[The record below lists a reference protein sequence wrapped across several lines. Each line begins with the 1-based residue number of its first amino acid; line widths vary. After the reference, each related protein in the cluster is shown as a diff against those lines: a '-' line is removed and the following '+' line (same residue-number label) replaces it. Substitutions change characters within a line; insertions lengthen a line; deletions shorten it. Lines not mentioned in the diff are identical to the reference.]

1 MENEGFSFREASR
14 VHMDALS
21 NSQAQAKIKTSA
33 NDTMSH
39 DKNNSQNEARHV
51 LLNGVPIVALVID
64 GQERLCLAQISN
76 TLLKDFSYNEIHNRR
91 VALGITCVQC
101 TPVQLE
107 ILRRAGA
114 MPISSRRCGM
124 ITKRE
129 AERLCKSFLSDSE
142 PPKLPEDFAFD
153 VYHECAWGCRG
164 CFIPSRYNSSRAKCI
179 RCSYCNL
186 FFSPNKFIF
195 HSHRLPVSKYVQ
207 PDAANFNSWR
217 RHIKLSDITN
227 EDINFAWEDVKAMFN
242 GGSRKRVMSASLNS
256 ATRMHMLSKRNRCE
270 IPSVTRP
277 SSGTNISEAVP
288 HIPNPVP
295 TAPLPQRFEK
305 SPYLPMLPFS
315 NKSYSLGGAPCF
327 QPTTSISPEFLWN
340 KNPLPPTS
348 TYPHNLSSIIWSS
361 NHGSILSTT
370 LLQKPNL
377 ASAWPAYPPHD
388 VPLVDIRSAVNMYRQ
403 TNKNSMV
410 KVSSDS
416 MDEGRSAFKPVQR
429 TSANSAQEMD
439 FGSRIEFGQE
449 QKLEQSQSS
458 QNDIDS
464 ESDIEVNDLSDGNV
478 SPVGQKLEITSN
490 GKISPVTDRKSSQ
503 CISSQPTK
511 TLKVF
516 QCRSCYATYAPS
528 LEGTWLR
535 KRTGNLS
542 IESSI
547 QFLCQFLKQ
556 KEKEKVKLTFEPE
569 RVKVRIP
576 FKPDHFFTLYVVY
589 SRALPSDTG
598 YRLVLERTYSVPR
611 IEHYKEGVI
620 GRGGYAR
627 KCLKSRSDGYTSGS
641 GGVFFI
647 LITT

>member
-14 VHMDALS
+14 VHMETLS
-21 NSQAQAKIKTSA
+21 NSQSAQAKLKTP
-33 NDTMSH
+33 NDTMPHEKS
-39 DKNNSQNEARHV
+39 NLNEARHV
-51 LLNGVPIVALVID
+51 LLNGVPIVSLVID

-129 AERLCKSFLSDSE
+129 AERLCKSFLCDNE

-153 VYHECAWGCRG
+153 VYHECAWGSRG

-242 GGSRKRVMSASLNS
+242 GGSRKRVMSSSLNS

-277 SSGTNISEAVP
+277 SSAAHINEAVA

-295 TAPLPQRFEK
+295 PAPLPQRLEK
-305 SPYLPMLPFS
+305 TPYLPMIPFS
-315 NKSYSLGGAPCF
+315 NKAYSLGGAPCF
-327 QPTTSISPEFLWN
+327 QPTNPISPDFLWN

-348 TYPHNLSSIIWSS
+348 AYPHNLSSIIWSS

-377 ASAWPAYPPHD
+377 TSAWPAYPPHD
-388 VPLVDIRSAVNMYRQ
+388 VPLVDLRSAVNMYRQ
-403 TNKNSMV
+403 TNKTSNV
-410 KVSSDS
+410 KVSSDGLN
-416 MDEGRSAFKPVQR
+416 EGRSAFKPVQR
-429 TSANSAQEMD
+429 TNSSGQEMD
-439 FGSRIEFGQE
+439 FGSRGEFGQG
-449 QKLEQSQSS
+449 QKIDQSQSG

-464 ESDIEVNDLSDGNV
+464 DSDIEVNELSDGNI
-478 SPVGQKLEITSN
+478 SPIGQKTETGSN
-490 GKISPVTDRKSSQ
+490 GKVSPAAADRKTSHSITSQ
-503 CISSQPTK
+503 ATK
-511 TLKVF
+511 SLKV
-516 QCRSCYATYAPS
+516 C
-528 LEGTWLR
+528 
-535 KRTGNLS
+535 NL
-542 IESSI
+542 
-547 QFLCQFLKQ
+547 L
-556 KEKEKVKLTFEPE
+556 
-569 RVKVRIP
+569 
-576 FKPDHFFTLYVVY
+576 
-589 SRALPSDTG
+589 
-598 YRLVLERTYSVPR
+598 
-611 IEHYKEGVI
+611 
-620 GRGGYAR
+620 
-627 KCLKSRSDGYTSGS
+627 
-641 GGVFFI
+641 
-647 LITT
+647 